1 MITKTLDR
9 AVEMILAA
17 KRPVIMVGG
26 AASRLDQHSIAQIRD
41 FVQRTRIPFFATQMG
56 KGVVAEDSDLY
67 MGTAALSKS
76 DHVHVAVDKSDVI
89 IPVGH
94 DTCEKPPFIMSEGGP
109 KVIHIAHQHATFTQ
123 AYSPQLEVIGDIGA
137 SVAALAD
144 RVEGKL
150 PNAGALLPLRE
161 GILAL
166 IGEGANDKSWPVT
179 LDRIVH
185 VVRKV
190 MPEGSIV
197 TLDNG
202 LYKIPFARK
211 YRTNHPNTLLLDNT
225 LATMGAGVPSAI
237 VAAMLKP
244 GLCVMAVCGDGGF
257 QMTGQELMTA
267 VEQKLNLVVLILDNS
282 GWGMIEAKQTAR
294 GFPKFG
300 VDFRNPDF
308 AKLAEAYGAKGTRVE
323 TLDDL
328 MPALEAALKGGGVHV
343 VAVPVDDSKY
353 KRLLGELRSPKAK
366 PPSA

>member
-1 MITKTLDR
+1 MIKTLDR
-9 AVEMILAA
+9 AVEMILAG
-17 KRPVIMVGG
+17 KRPMIMVGG
-26 AASRLDQHSIAQIRD
+26 AASRLNQHSIAQIRD
-41 FVQRTRIPFFATQMG
+41 LVQRTGIPFFATQMG

-67 MGTAALSKS
+67 MGTAALSKR

-89 IPVGH
+89 IAVGH
-94 DTCEKPPFIMSEGGP
+94 ETCEKPPFIMSEGGP
-109 KVIHIAHQHATFTQ
+109 KVIHIAHQPATFTQ
-123 AYSPQLEVIGDIGA
+123 AYWPQLEVIGDIGA

-144 RVEGKL
+144 RLEGKL

-166 IGEGANDKSWPVT
+166 IGEGADEKSWPVT
-179 LDRIVH
+179 LDHVVH
-185 VVRKV
+185 VVHKV

-237 VAAMLKP
+237 VAAMLNP
-244 GLCVMAVCGDGGF
+244 GLSVMAVCGDGGF

-267 VEQKLNLVVLILDNS
+267 VEQKLNLVVLILDNG
-282 GWGMIEAKQTAR
+282 GWGMIEAKQIAK

-300 VDFRNPDF
+300 VDFLNPDF
-308 AKLAEAYGAKGTRVE
+308 AKWAEACGAKGTRVE
-323 TLDDL
+323 TVDDL
-328 MPALEAALKGGGVHV
+328 VPALEAAFQGGGVHV
-343 VAVPVDDSKY
+343 VEVKVDDSKY
-353 KRLLGELRSPKAK
+353 KRPLGELRSPKA
-366 PPSA
+366 PSD

>member
-1 MITKTLDR
+1 MIKTLDP

-17 KRPVIMVGG
+17 KRPMIMVGG
-26 AASRLDQHSIAQIRD
+26 AASRLNQHSIAQIRD
-41 FVQRTRIPFFATQMG
+41 FVQRTGIPFFATQMG

-67 MGTAALSKS
+67 MGTAALSER

-89 IPVGH
+89 IAVGH
-94 DTCEKPPFIMSEGGP
+94 ETCEKPPFIMSEGGP
-109 KVIHIAHQHATFTQ
+109 KVIHIAHQPATFTQ

-144 RVEGKL
+144 RLEGKL

-166 IGEGANDKSWPVT
+166 IGEGADEKSWPVT
-179 LDRIVH
+179 LDHVVH

-237 VAAMLKP
+237 VAAMLNLGP
-244 GLCVMAVCGDGGF
+244 FVMAVCGDGGF

-267 VEQKLNLVVLILDNS
+267 VEQKLDLVVLILDNG
-282 GWGMIEAKQTAR
+282 GWGMIEAKQIGK

-308 AKLAEAYGAKGTRVE
+308 VKWAEACGAKGTRVE

-353 KRLLGELRSPKAK
+353 KRLVGEFRSPKAK
-366 PPSA
+366 PSGV